1 MTLSVF
7 WSWVCLFIAIVF
19 SALGTIFLKLSHGL
33 SYVKPTVL
41 LTIFYT
47 IAFVAM
53 TLALKHI
60 DLSIMYGV
68 WSGFGTA
75 LVATIGMVYFHES
88 VSLKKIFYLL
98 IIVVG
103 VIGLQCSENF

>member
-1 MTLSVF
+1 MTVTVF
-7 WSWVCLFIAIVF
+7 GSWVFLFIAIVF

-33 SYVKPTVL
+33 RYAKPTLL

-47 IAFVAM
+47 LAFVAM

-68 WSGFGTA
+68 WSGVGTA
-75 LVATIGMVYFHES
+75 LVATIGMIYFQES
-88 VSLKKIFYLL
+88 VSFKKIFYLL

-103 VIGLQCSENF
+103 VIGLQCSESF